1 MSPSE
6 ATSPDVCGEAAGSV
20 DGRRGIG
27 RRVVNTS
34 ETTRLD
40 EYDTNI

>member
-6 ATSPDVCGEAAGSV
+6 ATSPYVCGKAACYG

-34 ETTRLD
+34 ETTQLD